1 MRFVTGAALALG
13 LITCGAARA
22 DEIQL
27 PPAHYPH
34 IPMVRS
40 HIEDFVPAG
49 WAIESR
55 QTGDLNG
62 DGAEDTVLVLRG
74 RDPALVLPNTQGLGE
89 DHVDSN
95 PRILAVIFA
104 DPGGIHHLAM
114 ENHLLIPRMS
124 NPVLSDYL
132 EDGGVVVANGVMRV
146 TLGLFYSAGS
156 WETSSMVFTF
166 RWHHSRFELIGYDH
180 RTMLRNSGDADEMSL
195 NYSTGAVELTHSND
209 MAETTPRTRR
219 THVRRPIL
227 TIDQIGD
234 GIAFDPH
241 VQVRA
246 P

>member
-1 MRFVTGAALALG
+1 MRIAAGAALALA
-13 LITCGAARA
+13 LISGGSAHA

-27 PPAHYPH
+27 PPAHYPSLQ
-34 IPMVRS
+34 IVAS
-40 HIEDFVPAG
+40 NVAAFVPVG

-62 DGAEDTVLVLRG
+62 DGADDIVLVLRG
-74 RDPALVLPNTQGLGE
+74 QDPALVLANTQGLGE
-89 DHVDSN
+89 DHIDSN
-95 PRILAVIFA
+95 PRILAVLFA
-104 DPGGIHHLAM
+104 DPGGVYHLAM
-114 ENHLLIPRMS
+114 DDHLLIPRMS

-132 EDGGVVVANGVMRV
+132 EDGGVVVAGGVMRV
-146 TLGLFYSAGS
+146 TLGLFYSAGT

-166 RWHHSRFELIGYDH
+166 RWQHGRFELIGYDH

-195 NYSTGAVELTHSND
+195 NYSTGAVELIHTND

-227 TIDQIGD
+227 AIDQVGD

-241 VQVRA
+241 VQVGA